1 MKIYIF
7 ADMEG
12 ISGISNSSFV
22 LADQNNYSQGRK
34 FLTREINI
42 CAAACFEAGATEVIV
57 RAGHGAGVS
66 VLWDELIPGVQLI
79 QGATPGERFCGC
91 DGSDGMIL
99 LGYHA
104 MAGTQRALLEH
115 TYSSKG
121 IQNIWMNGVR
131 AGEFAIDTA
140 IAGEHGIPVIMT
152 SGCDKLCAEAGAFL
166 PQVVTC
172 QVKRSVTCQSAIL
185 LAPEDAANLL
195 RAKTAEAIEKLKAG
209 MMKPYRNPETVSI
222 RTEFIE
228 RQEPYFGL
236 VADRTTERAGSSIER
251 VFLNF

>member
-1 MKIYIF
+1 
-7 ADMEG
+7 
-12 ISGISNSSFV
+12 
-22 LADQNNYSQGRK
+22 
-34 FLTREINI
+34 
-42 CAAACFEAGATEVIV
+42 
-57 RAGHGAGVS
+57 
-66 VLWDELIPGVQLI
+66 
-79 QGATPGERFCGC
+79 
-91 DGSDGMIL
+91 MIL

-152 SGCDKLCAEAGAFL
+152 SGCDKLCAEAENFL

-172 QVKRSVTCQSAIL
+172 QVKRSVSCQSAIL
-185 LAPEDAANLL
+185 LAPEDAGKLL
-195 RAKTAEAIEKLKAG
+195 RSKTAEAIEKLKAG
-209 MMKPYRNPETVSI
+209 AMTPYRNPETVTI

-228 RQEPYFGL
+228 RQEPHFGL
-236 VADRTTERAGSSIER
+236 VADRTTERSGTSVER
-251 VFLNF
+251 VFLNL